1 MKIDLKVKPDI
12 TIQKAMK
19 ALNKSATKCLLV
31 VSDENKLLG
40 TLTDGDIRKAI
51 LKGYLINDSIQKIY
65 NTNPTVILNN
75 NYSREEIKKIFIE
88 NNFDLIPIVNDKNE
102 VVDTLFWDSLL
113 GKENKTKKQI
123 LENVKTV
130 IMAGGKGSRLEPF
143 TKVLPK
149 PLIPIHDKTVIQHV
163 IERFRESGIDD
174 FFITINYK
182 GHILKAFFK
191 ELESKNSYNFIEEK
205 KSLGTAGSLFLLKN
219 KISNPFFVS
228 NCDIIIEA
236 NYSRIYRFHLE
247 NNFDITL
254 VASAKEFTIP
264 YGTCELRQN
273 GLLSKINEKPK
284 FDFLINTGLYILNP
298 EILEIIPE
306 NKFYHITNL
315 IDDAKN
321 QGKKIG
327 VFPIDEYSW
336 IDTGQ
341 WSEYKQA
348 IKKLT

>member
-1 MKIDLKVKPDI
+1 MEIDLKVKPDI

-174 FFITINYK
+174 F
-182 GHILKAFFK
+182 L
-191 ELESKNSYNFIEEK
+191 
-205 KSLGTAGSLFLLKN
+205 SLL
-219 KISNPFFVS
+219 
-228 NCDIIIEA
+228 IIKVI
-236 NYSRIYRFHLE
+236 F
-247 NNFDITL
+247 
-254 VASAKEFTIP
+254 
-264 YGTCELRQN
+264 
-273 GLLSKINEKPK
+273 
-284 FDFLINTGLYILNP
+284 
-298 EILEIIPE
+298 
-306 NKFYHITNL
+306 
-315 IDDAKN
+315 
-321 QGKKIG
+321 
-327 VFPIDEYSW
+327 
-336 IDTGQ
+336 
-341 WSEYKQA
+341 
-348 IKKLT
+348 